1 MKVHRVLSVLMV
13 LAMLLTACAAPT
25 AAPAQPAAPPTVAPT
40 QPAAP
45 TTVPQAPAEATTAPA
60 EAAAPQEMCTPADEA
75 TVKPVDQK
83 PAQPMKIA
91 VLGLENNPFW
101 IPVKEGTL
109 KAAEELAPYGVTV
122 EWIVPGDQHTSEV
135 FGQAVES
142 AIVKKYDAIATVAGD
157 AGMVPFINRAVDA
170 GIPVMGHVGVTK
182 QKIVGTGR
190 IKLPGQNAAAAK
202 EIIDDAVEMARQ
214 GAFALVLEC
223 LPVALGAIIT
233 HGLDIPTIGIGS
245 GPDCD
250 GQALVTQD
258 MLGLFKEVSPRFLK
272 VYADMAS
279 AMVNALGQFRKEV
292 EGGIFPA
299 PEHTYAIDDGELQ
312 KLLAQLHS

>member
-1 MKVHRVLSVLMV
+1 MSTPRVTPATLRSKKTRGQKISM
-13 LAMLLTACAAPT
+13 LTAYDFPMASFIDQAGVDIVLVSDAVGTVGNGRGEAVSVSVDEMIYHTRSVRNGARRCMVVTTMPFASYNT
-25 AAPAQPAAPPTVAPT
+25 ADDALRT
-40 QPAAP
+40 
-45 TTVPQAPAEATTAPA
+45 ATRL
-60 EAAAPQEMCTPADEA
+60 M
-75 TVKPVDQK
+75 
-83 PAQPMKIA
+83 
-91 VLGLENNPFW
+91 
-101 IPVKEGTL
+101 KEGG
-109 KAAEELAPYGVTV
+109 ADGVHLEGTRR
-122 EWIVPGDQHTSEV
+122 EAHLIGEIT
-135 FGQAVES
+135 A
-142 AIVKKYDAIATVAGD
+142 
-157 AGMVPFINRAVDA
+157 A

-190 IKLPGQNAAAAK
+190 IKLPGQNAAGAK

-223 LPVALGAIIT
+223 LPAALGAIIT
-233 HGLDIPTIGIGS
+233 SGLDIPTIGIGS

-272 VYADMAS
+272 IYADMAS

-292 EGGIFPA
+292 EGGLFPA

-312 KLLAQLHS
+312 KLLAQLRS